1 MKSEGFQT
9 GHVLFVEMN
18 AIPIYNTIQQQNQP
32 LTTWN
37 IKSND
42 VEPSLTFSYP
52 DRLLTNFTIHWK
64 VFILMNLHGMT
75 LVIIRLL
82 AKLASLFRQTLRS
95 TTLLKVPTNLNK
107 TVIIVEKRIQLKH
120 QLRGQ

>member
-1 MKSEGFQT
+1 M
-9 GHVLFVEMN
+9 
-18 AIPIYNTIQQQNQP
+18 
-32 LTTWN
+32 
-37 IKSND
+37 
-42 VEPSLTFSYP
+42 EPSLTFSYP
-52 DRLLTNFTIHWK
+52 DRLLTNFATHWK
-64 VFILMNLHGMT
+64 VFILMNLHGMP

-82 AKLASLFRQTLRS
+82 AKLASLFMQTLRS